1 MSGFVALNVEPED
14 TIEEEAVDDS
24 KELQIEEAFKLY
36 QNALRLQALG
46 PGSLQEAH
54 EAYEELFASEVFKYP
69 EAISDYAH
77 DQLADDDEPPTSQ
90 SAPQELSIPLPPLV
104 ADTSANSLPQ
114 LLYLAHKN
122 RGELQIQQA
131 LSNVRASPDDTET
144 RLSLQQAG
152 RAVLGDFSEA
162 LARDDTDIDMWKKA
176 ARVTDLLSSQR
187 IARFCLESVLAG
199 DEDES
204 GASVDISGL
213 DEAFSL
219 EKLKKLVG
227 SLQDDLAQ
235 QQLPASTI
243 RTKLAKDLILRNEPY
258 PDLPP
263 GSGPFDYRDDR
274 HRPINFKPVRHVMK
288 PTRNTWPCFARAIL
302 QALVEEANGTMYFGP
317 GGAIHVEV
325 DEDSEV
331 VVHEVRSDAGKAAQA
346 LPAAP
351 DTAED
356 IVESPIKELELVNHT
371 KDDQMESL
379 ERSETQ
385 TVDDPSVPV
394 ALPTRKRSSTA
405 AGNDEPEARSRS
417 KRLRARESM
426 IDSAVIE
433 DDIGPGNPTAS
444 TELIDTC
451 RQADQW
457 TFRTVNSL
465 LSRLGVTQIE
475 GTDTEGVVNGQSTDG
490 NLDGLRQAGASA
502 MDSLLADFKDLVQQ
516 WSDDNSH
523 AYLSDRRNQDS
534 ISGQAGLTLFLQHS
548 RSDAHSGSQVSAP
561 ETDDK
566 LRSFVTEVNDKWSTI
581 HDIAYFFLESIL
593 CGSKSGPPSYMSY
606 KWSDDMK
613 ESVVNILIRDDQLIY
628 SVTEER
634 LSRLS
639 DLFRQEPRSAVPS
652 GLLHLIQGAFELHL
666 DIFYSITNPSSAVDS
681 EQRICQQD
689 RLARWADLASC
700 AFAIPLL
707 EGSEAEALQ
716 LRFIFASAMYAIKL
730 EESNNEHVQ
739 ACLKDL
745 LNLLKT
751 HDQFVLSLPNNVAMP
766 EISQQ
771 SVEREMSR
779 LSTLD
784 FFHQIFDS
792 DSDNMVDVIE
802 SLEPVLYASLK
813 SISTPGTR
821 ADREDYAET
830 SKQEKL
836 VTFINSG
843 DASLKLHL
851 WKRLQNAYHSIPY
864 YPMVVST
871 QLRAIETIVHDVL
884 TDRHTRSSTTKRQE
898 AILKALRDAD
908 DLSTKIISRALQERS
923 SVFDCIDEDHLN
935 TSMSAVSSL
944 LRLIHVFVVFDDNVK
959 SGNISSNARS
969 AMSSRNLEKSKDR
982 LRDCLIRL
990 WTLLYLLLQ
999 EATKQRPDLY
1009 PDAADDLADL
1019 LRAIHHGLGL
1029 RHYCKFS
1036 NRMFLK
1042 LAKSEFINT
1051 STDEDYGVEIEQ
1063 ILYDL
1068 YQLKFVTTG
1077 WANWDHGCSPEN
1089 YDRRSACE
1097 LVPFVTSQANRMNM
1111 RDLLKGEIRST
1122 IDRTQ
1127 QAVGNMKTTP
1137 NILYNRRAISAFL
1150 KSPVNSKDLVL
1161 CTKGVGDL
1169 PTKPVHDDTKVYA
1182 ECGWYFLLG
1191 HLALAKFKS
1200 VKRVSPTPT
1209 EDLDNASQ
1217 YLKQDL
1223 EHGIEK
1229 WETWYRLAQVFEAKI
1244 EEDLLW
1250 NSTKLNDNRGEIAVL
1265 ERSSIHAF
1273 TMAVAMVMRSSE
1285 WNENTA
1291 EKITDLFT
1299 EFALRLYAST
1309 REPLSMEAFKTDKSV
1324 RFFSREAD
1332 QTMYKSPSI
1341 KPMQAHTV
1349 WSFAT
1354 YLLRKKFG
1362 SKDKSWLSHFTLGKC
1377 LWKMLQFE
1385 TANPDYPTKAAKRTT
1400 RDDVLSA
1407 FTMAIEV
1414 LPVKSEKSS
1423 DYILEP
1429 HFKIVSSV
1437 YKMVRQKLMTPAEG
1451 VEALKATPHS
1461 RFLHLSVDETGQT
1474 EWETY
1479 ILAVLKRLGNA
1490 DRSKW
1495 HHRIIAR
1502 AAHVIYDD
1510 QQDVST
1516 ALGAKHEFTQ
1526 QIFTKT
1532 MTMQV
1537 WKPEHERPGRHYV
1550 YMGRYLLFFVELLSC
1565 LGDRGNLD
1573 QLLRRIR
1580 RKPAD
1585 FLDHSALW
1593 EKCVTIYVKMLRR
1606 VGKVVEGQEKT
1617 VFHESVSHDEFERL
1631 SNMLE
1636 QSSQEPHQTSLL
1648 LDILRDAVE
1657 LKKLN
1662 LTLMKGGLVD
1672 DLIMDTYAVMYET
1685 FVAQLLPEQ
1694 RQAILPSPPKPS
1706 TPVASFVT
1714 MASLEQGS
1722 PLGDG
1727 RMRVG
1732 NLLVGNQGDGASDN
1746 FPTPPRPIGL
1756 GLQTTS
1762 VTHTHSLHASPTP
1775 AVQQISKPGGR
1786 AKNITKAELKR
1797 KVDALVVRPP
1807 PIKTPVLTKKS
1818 PGDMIDETP
1827 SRNPRDLSENPEGDE
1842 DDDADMDRDRSP
1854 RDNDEEGQE
1863 GVEISES
1870 PQPNDNDDD
1879 DEGNAD
1885 HNEDDGDEANEGD
1898 DEDNADEADDDDD
1911 NQSRLTDTGN
1921 LEPGERD
1928 HQHQAGEDQE
1938 NNDTQ
1943 EVEEFQDAREMR
1955 SPS

>member
-14 TIEEEAVDDS
+14 TIEEEDVDDS
-24 KELQIEEAFKLY
+24 KEIQLEEAFKLY
-36 QNALRLQALG
+36 QNALRLQSLG
-46 PGSLQEAH
+46 SGSLQEAH
-54 EAYEELFASEVFKYP
+54 EAYDDLFASEVFKDP
-69 EAISDYAH
+69 EAISNYAH
-77 DQLADDDEPPTSQ
+77 DQLADDDDHLTSQ
-90 SAPQELSIPLPPLV
+90 SAPQELSAPPLA
-104 ADTSANSLPQ
+104 ADASANSIPQ
-114 LLYLAHKN
+114 LLYLAYKN
-122 RGELQIQQA
+122 RGELRIRQA
-131 LSNVRASPDDTET
+131 LSNILASPDDTGI
-144 RLSLQQAG
+144 RSSLQQTG
-152 RAVLGDFSEA
+152 RAVLADFSEA
-162 LARDDTDIDMWKKA
+162 LARDDTDIDIWKKA

-199 DEDES
+199 DEDEN

-219 EKLKKLVG
+219 QKLNQLVA
-227 SLQDDLAQ
+227 SLEDDLAQ
-235 QQLPASTI
+235 QQLPPSTI
-243 RTKLAKDLILRNEPY
+243 RTKLAKNLISRNEPY
-258 PDLPP
+258 SGLPP

-288 PTRNTWPCFARAIL
+288 PARSTWPSFARAIL

-317 GGAIHVEV
+317 GGAIHVEIA
-325 DEDSEV
+325 EDLEAV
-331 VVHEVRSDAGKAAQA
+331 AQVVRSDTGTAANA
-346 LPAAP
+346 LPPAP
-351 DTAED
+351 EATED
-356 IVESPIKELELVNHT
+356 IVESPVKELEVSNPSNE
-371 KDDQMESL
+371 DQTEAL

-385 TVDDPSVPV
+385 TAVDPSVSV

-426 IDSAVIE
+426 IDSAVVE
-433 DDIGPGNPTAS
+433 DDVGPGNPTAY

-465 LSRLGVTQIE
+465 LSRFGVTQLE
-475 GTDTEGVVNGQSTDG
+475 GIDSEGVVKVNGHTT
-490 NLDGLRQAGASA
+490 NVTLDDLGQANTSA
-502 MDSLLADFKDLVQQ
+502 MDLLLTDFKDLVQN
-516 WSDDNSH
+516 WSDDQSH

-548 RSDAHSGSQVSAP
+548 RTDARTGSEIPAP
-561 ETDDK
+561 ETDER
-566 LRSFVTEVNDKWSTI
+566 LRSFVNQINEQWSTI
-581 HDIAYFFLESIL
+581 HDIAHAFLENML
-593 CGSKSGPPSYMSY
+593 CGSRGDQPSYMSY

-613 ESVVNILIRDDQLIY
+613 EAIVNILIRDDQLIY
-628 SVTEER
+628 TVTQER

-639 DLFRQEPRSAVPS
+639 DPFGQELQSALPP
-652 GLLHLIQGAFELHL
+652 GLLHLIQGVFELHL

-681 EQRICQQD
+681 EQRTCQQD
-689 RLARWADLASC
+689 RLARWADLASR
-700 AFAIPLL
+700 AYAMPLL

-716 LRFIFASAMYAIKL
+716 VRYIFATAMYAIKL
-730 EESNNEHVQ
+730 EEDNSEHVQ

-751 HDQFVLSLPNNVAMP
+751 HNEFVLLLPNNVAMP

-771 SVEREMSR
+771 SIKREMSR

-792 DSDNMVDVIE
+792 DNENMVEVIE
-802 SLEPVLYASLK
+802 SLEPILYASFEF
-813 SISTPGTR
+813 SPSMENEAAI
-821 ADREDYAET
+821 DDFAET

-843 DASLKLHL
+843 DASLKLYL
-851 WKRLQNAYHSIPY
+851 WKRLQSAYQSVPY

-871 QLRAIETIVHDVL
+871 QLRAIETLVQDVL
-884 TDRHTRSSTTKRQE
+884 SDRHTGSSSTKRQE
-898 AILKALRDAD
+898 TILRALRDAD
-908 DLSTKIISRALQERS
+908 DLSSKIISRALQERS
-923 SVFDCIDEDHLN
+923 GAFDCIDEAHLK
-935 TSMSAVSSL
+935 TSMTAISGL
-944 LRLIHVFVVFDDNVK
+944 LRLVHVFVIFDDNLK
-959 SGNISSNARS
+959 SGVAGSITRS
-969 AMSSRNLEKSKDR
+969 AASSRNFEKSKDR

-1009 PDAADDLADL
+1009 PNSADDLAEF
-1019 LRAIHHGLGL
+1019 LRAVHHGLGI

-1042 LAKSEFINT
+1042 LAKTELINT
-1051 STDEDYGVEIEQ
+1051 STDEDYGFEIEQ

-1077 WANWDHGCSPEN
+1077 YANWDHGCSPEN

-1097 LVPFVTSQANRMNM
+1097 LVPFVTTQANRVNM
-1111 RDLLKGEIRST
+1111 RDLLKGEIRSS
-1122 IDRTQ
+1122 IERTQ

-1150 KSPVNSKDLVL
+1150 KSPINSKDLVL

-1169 PTKPVHDDTKVYA
+1169 PTKPVHDDTKAYA
-1182 ECGWYFLLG
+1182 DCGWYFLLG
-1191 HLALAKFKS
+1191 HLALAKFRS

-1209 EDLDNASQ
+1209 EDLDNAAQ
-1217 YLKQDL
+1217 YLRQDL

-1250 NSTKLNDNRGEIAVL
+1250 NSTKLNDNRGEIATL

-1273 TMAVAMVMRSSE
+1273 TMAIAMVMRSSDVTE
-1285 WNENTA
+1285 DTA

-1299 EFALRLYAST
+1299 EFAVRLYAST

-1324 RFFSREAD
+1324 RYFSREAD
-1332 QTMYKSPSI
+1332 QSMYKSPSI
-1341 KPMQAHTV
+1341 KPMQPHTV

-1362 SKDKSWLSHFTLGKC
+1362 SKEKSWLSYFTLGKC

-1385 TANPDYPTKAAKRTT
+1385 MANPDHLTKAARRTT
-1400 RDDVLSA
+1400 KDDVLSA

-1429 HFKIVSSV
+1429 HFKIVSIV
-1437 YKMVRQKLMTPAEG
+1437 YKMVRQKLMTPATG

-1461 RFLHLSVDETGQT
+1461 RFLHLSSDETGQP
-1474 EWETY
+1474 EWDTY
-1479 ILAVLKRLGNA
+1479 ILAFLKRLGNA

-1550 YMGRYLLFFVELLSC
+1550 YMGRYLLFFVELLSR
-1565 LGDRGNLD
+1565 LGDRANLD

-1593 EKCVTIYVKMLRR
+1593 EKCVTTYVKMLRR

-1631 SNMLE
+1631 SGMLE
-1636 QSSQEPHQTSLL
+1636 KSSQEPNQTSIL

-1672 DLIMDTYAVMYET
+1672 DLIMDTYAVMYEN
-1685 FVAQLLPEQ
+1685 FVAQLPPEQ
-1694 RQAILPSPPKPS
+1694 KQAPMSSPPKPS
-1706 TPVASFVT
+1706 TPVATFVT

-1732 NLLVGNQGDGASDN
+1732 NLLVGGDGASDN

-1756 GLQTTS
+1756 GLQTS
-1762 VTHTHSLHASPTP
+1762 SLVPTHSLHASPTP
-1775 AVQQISKPGGR
+1775 PVQQISKPGGR

-1818 PGDMIDETP
+1818 PGDLIDQTP
-1827 SRNPRDLSENPEGDE
+1827 SRNRRGTSANPEGDE
-1842 DDDADMDRDRSP
+1842 DGDVDMDEDRSQ
-1854 RDNDEEGQE
+1854 RDNDEDGQQDP
-1863 GVEISES
+1863 EIAES
-1870 PQPNDNDDD
+1870 PQPNDNEDD

-1885 HNEDDGDEANEGD
+1885 DIDGDLDEANEGD
-1898 DEDNADEADDDDD
+1898 DEADEDDED
-1911 NQSRLTDTGN
+1911 NQSRLTDMDKLG
-1921 LEPGERD
+1921 PGERV
-1928 HQHQAGEDQE
+1928 HQNQNGNEQED
-1938 NNDTQ
+1938 NDTQ
-1943 EVEEFQDAREMR
+1943 DPEEFQDAREMR